1 MQRASGTLQ
10 NSDPREKEEEQE
22 EEKDFSKP
30 PPPFALRAT
39 EDTPPLS
46 QPRYHNLP
54 HQPNHTT
61 TTMPLI
67 TPFIPTAEEL
77 AECERLH
84 GSRPLPQ
91 GGSATHT
98 PTHTLSTGVP
108 PAAAAHTT
116 PQAFHGSAYGT
127 HAPAYAIPGQPQPP
141 QQQPRPSLVPCII
154 TAAQLS
160 RMVIPRRP
168 ALLDRWL
175 CQGDLGYIF
184 APRGVGK
191 TWMAMA
197 LPSAI
202 SRRLPLGLWQA
213 GDAAPVF
220 EESTPSP
227 AESPAHDAAAEGPEG
242 EDPAPDPSHVPV
254 LYVDGEMNL
263 NHTQYRSDGL
273 CMPLG
278 HVCFLHHE
286 HLFEIQTRSLN
297 LGEIED
303 RQCLTDAIVQ
313 KGYKVVILDNLSSL
327 ACGID
332 ENKGSD
338 YEPLSHW
345 LLELRR
351 RKITVIVIHHA
362 GRNGFMRGH
371 SKREDACSWILELR
385 DARQDSDPG
394 ARFVSHFAKPS
405 RNTGEP
411 LPDLLWHFTSDEKG
425 NTEVKCELAANSEYE
440 QFIQHV
446 CEGVTSQKD
455 IAEMMNRHKGTISKW
470 ARKALEE
477 GRISGNSH
485 KLVPP
490 RFTDSTP
497 VKSHYHPDEDEG
509 DEEEEDL

>member
-1 MQRASGTLQ
+1 
-10 NSDPREKEEEQE
+10 
-22 EEKDFSKP
+22 
-30 PPPFALRAT
+30 
-39 EDTPPLS
+39 
-46 QPRYHNLP
+46 
-54 HQPNHTT
+54 
-61 TTMPLI
+61 MPTI

-77 AECERLH
+77 AERERIRARSSLAA
-84 GSRPLPQ
+84 GSTLPPPAPPE
-91 GGSATHT
+91 SHT
-98 PTHTLSTGVP
+98 QSTGVP
-108 PAAAAHTT
+108 A
-116 PQAFHGSAYGT
+116 
-127 HAPAYAIPGQPQPP
+127 APAYAGGGVAAPGQPQP
-141 QQQPRPSLVPCII
+141 QPRPSLVPCII

-168 ALLDRWL
+168 ALLDRWM

-213 GDAAPVF
+213 GDPAPVTADPAPAPDST
-220 EESTPSP
+220 ESSSPSSSLSETPAP
-227 AESPAHDAAAEGPEG
+227 DAAAQSSEGQEDL
-242 EDPAPDPSHVPV
+242 DPAPDPSHVPV
-254 LYVDGEMNL
+254 LYVDGEMDMK
-263 NHTQYRSDGL
+263 HTQYRSDGL

-286 HLFEIQTRSLN
+286 HLFELQTRSLN
-297 LGEIED
+297 LGDIED
-303 RQCLTDAIVQ
+303 RHCLTSAIVE

-332 ENKGSD
+332 ENKGMD

-405 RNTGEP
+405 RNTGDP

-425 NTEVKCELAANSEYE
+425 NTEVKCELAQVTEYE
-440 QFIQHV
+440 EFIQHV
-446 CEGVTSQKD
+446 CEGVQTQAD
-455 IAEMMNRHKGTISKW
+455 IAEMMDKPKGTISKW
-470 ARKALEE
+470 ATKALNE
-477 GRISGNSH
+477 GRIRGGPRRM
-485 KLVPP
+485 LPP
-490 RFTDSTP
+490 GSAKDATP
-497 VKSHYHPDEDEG
+497 PGRSWYDEPEEGGGDEDEDG
-509 DEEEEDL
+509 D